1 MSPGGSSSNGS
12 RSPNATSQGRT
23 LSPIKDINQQYS
35 SSEQNHD
42 LHRITK
48 HNSSPKMR
56 ESTDRNQF
64 RPISSEHLI
73 ISNDKKSKMTLHEK
87 ELVPP
92 DASCS
97 NYMPKETIKKCEEN
111 ALSPKSSKIEE
122 SIDNR
127 RQKRSGLNL
136 NESEASDDIVSNNGR
151 ESKSRDEF
159 ATGSKVSI

>member
-1 MSPGGSSSNGS
+1 
-12 RSPNATSQGRT
+12 
-23 LSPIKDINQQYS
+23 
-35 SSEQNHD
+35 
-42 LHRITK
+42 
-48 HNSSPKMR
+48 MR
-56 ESTDRNQF
+56 ESADRNQF

-73 ISNDKKSKMTLHEK
+73 TSYDKKSKTTLHEK

-122 SIDNR
+122 PIDNS

-136 NESEASDDIVSNNGR
+136 NESEASEDNVSSNGR
-151 ESKSRDEF
+151 EGKSREEF
-159 ATGSKVSI
+159 VTESKVSI